1 MPIYNC
7 KCCNFSTKLKGDYN
21 RHIKTKKHIESFKS
35 HHLVTP
41 KSPSSHPKVT
51 PKNDSKNYIC
61 KYCKSS
67 FKYKQGMYRH
77 IKYTCK
83 KNDDEDLKELVF
95 LMNENL
101 ENIKTQMKKQE
112 KKYEKQQNILYAIG
126 INENEGNSVS
136 FIASEKAEEEFN
148 KYITKQVYIQGNDVV
163 EDDKAYLIDVKKE
176 KALAKDPNHKRKLPL
191 FIAEKD
197 GRNLYVAPIRG
208 KGLWDAIWAYV
219 SIDEDM
225 VIRGIYFDH
234 KAETPGLGA
243 NIKQRFFMD
252 DFIGESLLD
261 NEGNFKGVTVSKT
274 NLDPKNEDKYD
285 NEVDAIAGS
294 TITGDGV
301 TAMIRSDLS
310 LYQPYFNSLNN
321 N

>member
-1 MPIYNC
+1 MFAIGLVVIVGTLLAAIDA
-7 KCCNFSTKLKGDYN
+7 SLKDKIRVN
-21 RHIKTKKHIESFKS
+21 KT
-35 HHLVTP
+35 L
-41 KSPSSHPKVT
+41 
-51 PKNDSKNYIC
+51 
-61 KYCKSS
+61 
-67 FKYKQGMYRH
+67 
-77 IKYTCK
+77 
-83 KNDDEDLKELVF
+83 
-95 LMNENL
+95 
-101 ENIKTQMKKQE
+101 
-112 KKYEKQQNILYAIG
+112 EKQQNILYAIG

-136 FIASEKAEEEFN
+136 LIAAEKAEEEFN
-148 KYITKQVYIQGNDVV
+148 KYITKQLYIQGNDVV

-176 KALAKDPNHKRKLPL
+176 KALAKDPNYKRKLPL

-225 VIRGIYFDH
+225 IIRGIYFDH